1 MCWTGH
7 TRRRRGATSGN
18 IVTSGP
24 YIRAGAS
31 FTRIEFST
39 SCLGRLDPQ
48 VLELHRGRDEADVAA
63 LLHQPADPP
72 VVVVFLL
79 QHQHTNYSNP
89 TIHHPQKLHSFPHN
103 PAGSFELKV
112 RTSTD
117 TYLNVQEVPDVEG
130 NGVAMYG
137 RVVVQSS
144 VVGHVRSYG
153 ECYRFRLENR
163 ETVVRKKARLIQ
175 RKRLRKK
182 VDLGEGNRGG
192 ERGHLEE
199 LVLPDDW
206 GYKTSEADAAQE
218 QDITE
223 A

>member
-79 QHQHTNYSNP
+79 QHNKHTDYIATRN
-89 TIHHPQKLHSFPHN
+89 HHLQP
-103 PAGSFELKV
+103 
-112 RTSTD
+112 
-117 TYLNVQEVPDVEG
+117 YLNVQEIPDVER
-130 NGVAMYG
+130 NGIAV
-137 RVVVQSS
+137 
-144 VVGHVRSYG
+144 
-153 ECYRFRLENR
+153 YR
-163 ETVVRKKARLIQ
+163 
-175 RKRLRKK
+175 
-182 VDLGEGNRGG
+182 
-192 ERGHLEE
+192 
-199 LVLPDDW
+199 
-206 GYKTSEADAAQE
+206 
-218 QDITE
+218 
-223 A
+223 